1 VRFLS
6 FMRSRIASKLNRLAR
21 GAFCDIVLVQER
33 LEFEPRAP
41 GFTSRSSRVTFELRS
56 GPPRTK
62 TLISAKI
69 VPDALVSPR
78 VFS

>member
-1 VRFLS
+1 
-6 FMRSRIASKLNRLAR
+6 MRPWIATELNRLAR
-21 GAFCDIVLVQER
+21 SALVDLVPVQER
-33 LEFEPRAP
+33 VEFEPRAP

-62 TLISAKI
+62 TLVSAKI